1 MGNWKQSMYNI
12 KTLIRQGKH
21 HWVKFSVVEY
31 LFEFINLQLPLLH
44 QVTDTNFDKQSPGL

>member
-12 KTLIRQGKH
+12 KTLIWQGKH

-31 LFEFINLQLPLLH
+31 LFEFIYLQFPLLH